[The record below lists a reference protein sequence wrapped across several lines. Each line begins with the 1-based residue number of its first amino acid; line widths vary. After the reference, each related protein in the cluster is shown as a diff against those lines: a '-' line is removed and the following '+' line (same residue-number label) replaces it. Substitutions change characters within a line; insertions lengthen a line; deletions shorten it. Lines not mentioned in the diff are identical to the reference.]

1 MPGRRRGTFIEV
13 NGNIITSR
21 ARPWPAAG
29 PMFEQM
35 ADETTK
41 VNARF
46 LHFVIAEMVTITN
59 RNGSR
64 FRLRGSK
71 GNRVP
76 LEAKGDV
83 KSFVSQRNTGN
94 ALVVVGQI
102 KGIPQGFWN
111 LVEFGRQRRYL
122 SYSKFAKDGQQRVS
136 RSGRVRKDY
145 LTKKQV
151 QRRFNKN
158 ESLRDLKPIRTPYG
172 PRQYAMPGPHGPI
185 GNPWARSMEESG
197 RLIETNLTTYQ
208 TVALMKIWK
217 GGT

>member
-13 NGNIITSR
+13 DGNIITSR
-21 ARPWPAAG
+21 ARPWPTNGA
-29 PMFEQM
+29 MFEQM

-46 LHFVIAEMVTITN
+46 LKFVIGEMVTITN

-83 KSFVSQRNTGN
+83 KAFVAQRAAGN
-94 ALVVVGQI
+94 AFVVVGQV
-102 KGIPQGFWN
+102 KGIPEGFWH
-111 LVEFGRQRRYL
+111 LVEYGRQRRYL
-122 SYSKFAKDGQQRVS
+122 LYSRFAKSGQQRVS
-136 RSGRVRKDY
+136 KSGKVRKDY

-151 QRRFNKN
+151 QRRFNQNKN
-158 ESLRDLKPIRTPYG
+158 LADLKPIRTPYG
-172 PRQYAMPGPHGPI
+172 PRQYALPGPHGPI

-217 GGT
+217 GGK